1 MASNA
6 LVRLTN
12 TSVRSL
18 AFSVDISKPVKFV
31 SRLVLPASG
40 SAEVEA
46 EVIMPMVLFDRSF
59 QNAVASGQITIQFA
73 FTTSAG
79 VASTA
84 SNYLGNVSRFLNANA
99 AGWLAS

>member
-12 TSVRSL
+12 TSARSL

-31 SRLVLPASG
+31 SRLVLPPSR
-40 SAEVEA
+40 SVEVEA

-59 QNAVASGQITIQFA
+59 QNSVASGQITIQFA

-84 SNYLGNVSRFLNANA
+84 SNYLGNVLRFLNANA
-99 AGWLAS
+99 SGWQAS